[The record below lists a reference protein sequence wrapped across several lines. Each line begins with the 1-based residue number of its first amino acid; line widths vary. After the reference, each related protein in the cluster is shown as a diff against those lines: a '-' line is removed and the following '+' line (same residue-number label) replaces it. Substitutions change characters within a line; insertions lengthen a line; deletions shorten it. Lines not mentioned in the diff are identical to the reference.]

1 MEESSPGTARPATT
15 ARRVS
20 WLARR
25 LVTIPG
31 CLIAAA
37 IVLPALPVLLVG
49 ALLVDA
55 VVRERLVATRLVLF
69 GAVYLACGVAGI
81 VASGV
86 LWLAR
91 AWPGFAG
98 ERATAAEYALQHWWT
113 RTLFRAAA
121 AIFALDLRLE
131 ADVEPP
137 QTPQLVFIRHASIVD
152 VLLPAV
158 LLSNRWGMR
167 LRYVL
172 KRELLWD
179 PRIDLNA
186 NRLPNYFVW
195 RSAPDSRPEIEAVT
209 ALAHDLAAGGGVLI
223 YPEGTR
229 FTHAKREHILK
240 RLEEKRDPLLPRARE
255 LESVLPPKPGGPL
268 GLLEA
273 NPAADV
279 LFFGHVGLEGLATL
293 RDVWRGGLV
302 GRTIRVSLWRVE
314 RSHIPTSPS
323 ERLEWL
329 YTEWSR
335 MDAFVRS

>member
-1 MEESSPGTARPATT
+1 
-15 ARRVS
+15 VS
-20 WLARR
+20 LRR

-31 CLIAAA
+31 CLLAAA
-37 IVLPALPVLLVG
+37 LALPALPLLLAL
-49 ALLVDA
+49 ALLTDA
-55 VVRERLVATRLVLF
+55 VVRKRGVATRLVLF

-121 AIFALDLRLE
+121 GIFGLGLRLE

-137 QTPQLVFIRHASIVD
+137 AAPLLVFIRHASIVD

-158 LLSNRWGMR
+158 LLSNRWGLR

-179 PRIDLNA
+179 PCIDLNA
-186 NRLPNYFVW
+186 HRLPNYFVW
-195 RSAPDSRPEIEAVT
+195 RSAPDSRPEIAAVRG
-209 ALAHDLAAGGGVLI
+209 LARDLAPGDGVLI

-229 FTHAKREHILK
+229 FTPAKREHILK
-240 RLEEKRDPLLPRARE
+240 RLEEQGDPLLPRARE
-255 LESVLPPKPGGPL
+255 LQSVLPPKPGGPL
-268 GLLEA
+268 GLLDA
-273 NPAADV
+273 SPDADV

-302 GRTIRVSLWRVE
+302 GRTIRVRLWRVQ
-314 RSHIPTSPS
+314 RAHIPSS
-323 ERLEWL
+323 AGERLEWL
-329 YTEWSR
+329 YTEWRR
-335 MDAFVRS
+335 MDAFVRSGLGGSRSG